1 MKLFKFPIRTFR
13 RRLSSIDSVPQFIIL
28 GIASK
33 FLTGLVIITFR
44 LAIEW
49 PLDQLFEDGRK
60 ALKPW
65 IQQWPFHCR
74 SPAQYFWSGFCPAV
88 QA

>member
-28 GIASK
+28 GIASG

-49 PLDQLFEDGRK
+49 LLDQLFEDGRK
-60 ALKPW
+60 ALKP
-65 IQQWPFHCR
+65 
-74 SPAQYFWSGFCPAV
+74 
-88 QA
+88 